1 MRRYRNHEDTLM
13 IVRKK
18 KKEKK
23 RKSMKKK
30 DSKLSILNYNFKVN
44 ENYSQALVF
53 IIKYFVESEN
63 YS

>member
-1 MRRYRNHEDTLM
+1 
-13 IVRKK
+13 
-18 KKEKK
+18 
-23 RKSMKKK
+23 MKKK

-53 IIKYFVESEN
+53 IKYFVESEN